1 MKNKL
6 GILLIISLLLTGC
19 SKKMYKVTF
28 DTNGGNEIEPIIIKE
43 GENLKDIEEPKKD
56 GYLFV
61 NWHKS
66 GIEYNLDKPVNEDI
80 TLTAN
85 WVEEP
90 IIPNTYT
97 ITLVIDDK
105 IEKTVVKE
113 NDTINEPKIPKKDNY
128 RILGWYL
135 DDKKYD
141 FNTKITS
148 DITLVAKYELNIVT
162 VIFDLNGGV
171 GLALVTIPKNSTI
184 KIPETPQKPGYRFL
198 KWTLNGKDFSFTTKI
213 TKNIT
218 LKAVWELIEYVT
230 ITFDT
235 NDGTIIESQ
244 KIEKYSKIDELPIP
258 NKDGYKF
265 IGWYLD
271 ELEFD
276 NDKKID
282 KDITLKAIYE
292 RIEQ

>member
-19 SKKMYKVTF
+19 SKKMYEVTF
-28 DTNGGNEIEPIIIKE
+28 DTNGGNEIESIVVME
-43 GENLKDIEEPKKD
+43 GETIDFIEEPKRD

-61 NWHKS
+61 NWYKS
-66 GIEYNLDKPVNEDI
+66 GIEYNLDMPIKEDM
-80 TLTAN
+80 TLIAN

-97 ITLVIDDK
+97 ITLAIDDK
-105 IEKTVVKE
+105 IEKMVVKE
-113 NDTINEPKIPKKDNY
+113 NDTISEPKIPKKENY

-135 DDKKYD
+135 DNKKYD
-141 FNTKITS
+141 FNTRITG
-148 DITLVAKYELNIVT
+148 DITLVAKYELDVVT
-162 VIFDLNGGV
+162 VTYDLDGGV
-171 GLALVTIPKNSTI
+171 GLALVTIPKNSYI
-184 KIPETPQKPGYRFL
+184 KIPETPKKNGYRFL
-198 KWTLNGKDFSFTTKI
+198 KWTLDGKDFSFTMKI
-213 TKNIT
+213 NKDIT

-230 ITFDT
+230 INFDT
-235 NDGTIIESQ
+235 DGGDIIEAL
-244 KIEKYSKIDELPIP
+244 KIEKYSKIDNLPIP
-258 NKDGYKF
+258 NKEGYKF

-292 RIEQ
+292 RIER

>member
-1 MKNKL
+1 MKNKM

-19 SKKMYKVTF
+19 SNKMYTVTF
-28 DTNGGNEIEPIIIKE
+28 DTNGGNEIEPITIKE
-43 GENLKDIEEPKKD
+43 GENLKDIEEPKKE

-61 NWHKS
+61 NWYKS
-66 GIEYNLDKPVNEDI
+66 GIEYNLDKPIDEDI
-80 TLTAN
+80 TLKAN

-97 ITLVIDDK
+97 ITLIIDDK

-141 FNTKITS
+141 FNTKVTN
-148 DITLVAKYELNIVT
+148 DITLVAKYELNVVT
-162 VIFDLNGGV
+162 VTYDLDGGV
-171 GLALVTIPKNSTI
+171 GLALVTIPKNSYV
-184 KIPETPQKPGYRFL
+184 KIPDVPKRNGYRFL
-198 KWTLNGKDFSFTTKI
+198 KWTLNGQDFSFNTKI
-213 TKNIT
+213 SKDIT
-218 LKAVWELIEYVT
+218 LKAIWELIEYVT

-235 NDGTIIESQ
+235 DGGDVIESK
-244 KIEKYSKIDELPIP
+244 KIEKYSKIDNLPIS

-265 IGWYLD
+265 IGWYYNS
-271 ELEFD
+271 LEFD
-276 NDKKID
+276 SDTKID
-282 KDITLKAIYE
+282 KDITLKAMYE
-292 RIEQ
+292 KME